1 MEVYAAAA
9 YNNAIAGAHLIIR
22 FQVSFSDRLAI
33 WAEDLIDAVVTGS
46 RTKNPDTLAVKSGN
60 AVVHHKV
67 VYVPENT
74 VIHTQ
79 TNPTCTWIFIG
90 GRWIQICT

>member
-1 MEVYAAAA
+1 MA
-9 YNNAIAGAHLIIR
+9 NGKKSITIDLDPKTGKI
-22 FQVSFSDRLAI
+22 LAKDPPGQSVREI
-33 WAEDLIDAVVTGS
+33 PMADV
-46 RTKNPDTLAVKSGN
+46 TLAVKSGN